1 MNKLTSTVDPHRVRT
16 SILGRTPSYLPR
28 WRRAP
33 IMKIAGFLIVI
44 IAATFVTDTILTSKF
59 AVEATIKSNAAE
71 SGATHVVV
79 DGLQIAIPYNLAHI
93 AIEDVIA
100 LP

>member
-1 MNKLTSTVDPHRVRT
+1 MDQLTSTIAPHRVRAA
-16 SILGRTPSYLPR
+16 ILGRTPLYLPR

-44 IAATFVTDTILTSKF
+44 IAATFVTDTILSSKF

-71 SGATHVVV
+71 SGAAHVVS
-79 DGLQIAIPYNLAHI
+79 DGLLIAIPNNLAHI
-93 AIEDVIA
+93 TIEDVIA